1 MLVISKNMLISIETI
16 IIIYSIILNTFIL
29 STILWIQKKEDPDV
43 FWFLKYIIKQNL
55 YWLIIPLLIYVFI
68 GNLK

>member
-1 MLVISKNMLISIETI
+1 MLISLETI

>member
-1 MLVISKNMLISIETI
+1 MLVISKNMLISLETI